1 MTDVTEAA
9 VQVGRMMLHAIQNA
23 LGLGPD
29 EALEVAKAETGVT
42 DDTLARAD
50 MGEVFDYVCGVP
62 GLDPQTHA
70 FLASQAT
77 AYNTYGTVDQSGSTY
92 SGSTGSWSG
101 GGSGG
106 SGGAGG
112 AAGGSASTA
121 QIVQQVT
128 QNYSYQEIN
137 DNHIDVLGP
146 VHGGLQIDQDNDDV
160 DVTGDGNVV
169 HSGDGPQNASTGDG
183 SSAAQAGGGDA
194 QSQSGDGQQ
203 VGDIDA
209 QDSAVGL
216 GGGETGNMSHNYLE
230 EGAAGSGTGDANG
243 HSADVAIGSDVDS
256 ENGPGDLNDLDVSFG
271 AGHRPDPHGPG
282 KDGQH
287 DGRPD
292 GQPDGQG
299 HDGYQGQNGAG
310 PGHAAPD
317 PAANPVRQVPTS
329 VDEAPDG
336 GSHGGHDGGHGRAG
350 HDGGHDA
357 LPDHHASSHEAHDT
371 GALDDLHHAGA

>member
-77 AYNTYGTVDQSGSTY
+77 AYNTYGTVDQSGSSY
-92 SGSTGSWSG
+92 NGSTGSWSG
-101 GGSGG
+101 GSGG
-106 SGGAGG
+106 S
-112 AAGGSASTA
+112 AGGSASTA

-128 QNYSYQEIN
+128 QNYSYQEID

-160 DVTGDGNVV
+160 DVMGDGNVV

-183 SSAAQAGGGDA
+183 GSAAQAGGGDA

-203 VGDIDA
+203 VGDVDA

-216 GGGETGNMSHNYLE
+216 GGGDTGNVSHNYLE
-230 EGAAGSGTGDANG
+230 EGAAASGTGDANG
-243 HSADVAIGSDVDS
+243 HSTDVAIGSDVDS
-256 ENGPGDLNDLDVSFG
+256 EHGPGDLNDLDVSFG

-282 KDGQH
+282 KGGQDGGH
-287 DGRPD
+287 DS
-292 GQPDGQG
+292 GQG
-299 HDGYQGQNGAG
+299 GGHGQQG
-310 PGHAAPD
+310 PGHAD
-317 PAANPVRQVPTS
+317 PADPVANPVRPVPTS

-336 GSHGGHDGGHGRAG
+336 GSHGGHADPGHGHAG
-350 HDGGHDA
+350 HDGGHEA
-357 LPDHHASSHEAHDT
+357 LPDHHAAAHDGHDA